1 MNDFTVAEF
10 TVRQLGAILPE
21 IILAIGG
28 MLIIILDT
36 AAGRRRDSGIGYMA
50 ITVITLF
57 VALVGAFFQI
67 GLEPLTDLPLV
78 TVDAFSGFMKLTI
91 IGGMILVA
99 VAGGVY
105 MNQRVAGRGEFWSL
119 FIFVTVA
126 MSFAVSASNLLLIFL
141 AIEFLSITSYLLV
154 GFMRE
159 SRRSTEAGLKY
170 FLYGAVA
177 SAVMLYGMSFLY
189 GATGALDLSAIAAY
203 LAEHTE
209 LYVVVLPAMLMM
221 LVGLGFK
228 TSLVPFHQWAPDTYE
243 GAPTPITAYLSTA
256 SKAAAFAVM
265 VRLLITGLA
274 AFQTAWVPLLTG
286 LAIITM
292 TVGNLIALRQTN
304 VKRMLAYS
312 SIAQAGYML
321 MGLASVVP
329 SAQANPAD
337 LTMNGL
343 NGLMLYLFAYLF
355 TNVGAFLVVLAVE
368 EQYGSGDMSSFSGLG
383 QRSPGLAWAMF
394 IFLLS
399 LTGIPLTGGFVGKFF
414 VFGAAVQHQYW
425 LLVGVAAINVAIA
438 AGYYLNVV
446 RLMFFPPAEV
456 TLEEERELPAQ
467 AQWRP
472 ALAVQLVVLVCVVAT
487 IWIGVYPPNII
498 EWANAASQQ
507 LLTLHF

>member
-243 GAPTPITAYLSTA
+243 GAPTPITA
-256 SKAAAFAVM
+256 
-265 VRLLITGLA
+265 
-274 AFQTAWVPLLTG
+274 
-286 LAIITM
+286 
-292 TVGNLIALRQTN
+292 
-304 VKRMLAYS
+304 
-312 SIAQAGYML
+312 
-321 MGLASVVP
+321 
-329 SAQANPAD
+329 
-337 LTMNGL
+337 
-343 NGLMLYLFAYLF
+343 
-355 TNVGAFLVVLAVE
+355 
-368 EQYGSGDMSSFSGLG
+368 
-383 QRSPGLAWAMF
+383 
-394 IFLLS
+394 
-399 LTGIPLTGGFVGKFF
+399 
-414 VFGAAVQHQYW
+414 
-425 LLVGVAAINVAIA
+425 
-438 AGYYLNVV
+438 
-446 RLMFFPPAEV
+446 
-456 TLEEERELPAQ
+456 
-467 AQWRP
+467 
-472 ALAVQLVVLVCVVAT
+472 
-487 IWIGVYPPNII
+487 
-498 EWANAASQQ
+498 
-507 LLTLHF
+507 